1 MFGLVDGR
9 NNGRVYIKSIRGQ
22 RFHIILHDNLVFVS
36 SKNASMGKLASTS
49 SWLIARPLQGLH
61 CLTTTGLTLLDHY
74 RAYIARPLQGLHC
87 STTTGLTLLDHY
99 RAYIARPL
107 QGLHC
112 LTPPSHWS
120 KLLPTGQTRDRL
132 QVLWICPDSQ
142 LRENL
147 VEFPLPSQVEGEPPI
162 CDSSQGRGACVE
174 ITNIGPFKYFSCRK

>member
-1 MFGLVDGR
+1 MLDHYR
-9 NNGRVYIKSIRGQ
+9 AY
-22 RFHIILHDNLVFVS
+22 
-36 SKNASMGKLASTS
+36 
-49 SWLIARPLQGLH
+49 IARPLQGLH
-61 CLTTTGLTLLDHY
+61 CSTTTGLTLLDHY
-74 RAYIARPLQGLHC
+74 RAYIAQPLQGLHC

-112 LTPPSHWS
+112 LTPPIHLS
-120 KLLPTGQTRDRL
+120 KLLPNRTDQRPPTGAVDL
-132 QVLWICPDSQ
+132 SQ
-142 LRENL
+142 LTALRNL